1 MGKGRL
7 LLGKMEM
14 ETNFKIQ
21 FVFSIFFAHQ
31 AHDDNLVL
39 KMCIDST
46 TDGVAGRQTGY
57 CLPSNHSN
65 N

>member
-1 MGKGRL
+1 
-7 LLGKMEM
+7 MEM
-14 ETNFKIQ
+14 ETNCKIQ

-46 TDGVAGRQTGY
+46 TDEVEMGRAIT
-57 CLPSNHSN
+57 
-65 N
+65 

>member
-1 MGKGRL
+1 MVL

-31 AHDDNLVL
+31 AHDDNLIL

-46 TDGVAGRQTGY
+46 TDDVEMGRAIT
-57 CLPSNHSN
+57 
-65 N
+65 